1 MLLLVPRDVLHPRRP
16 DPHFATQAAA
26 AGTVALIDHDALA
39 AGGDAV
45 TAVARV
51 PETDDAVYR
60 GWMLSSDQYA
70 TMSSAL
76 SHGGVTLRTSAAQ
89 YRQAHEL
96 PGWYSALEAVTPH
109 SVWTVGDS
117 REKFSQA
124 AASLG
129 AGAAVLRD
137 YSKSM
142 KHYWHEAAYI
152 PDVSDAAAAW
162 RVASRMR
169 DLRGDDFAGGF
180 VLRRFE
186 TFTGPEARTWWIG
199 GVCRL
204 VTAHPDTP
212 DDLPDLD
219 LLGSLSGSCVS
230 VTGVGL
236 TGAGSSVAVSGGS
249 LVPNGDLT
257 GIGPSG
263 AIDGGGLLPNGDL
276 TGIGLSGAVSGGDL
290 ARVRE
295 AVSGLGLPF
304 VTADLVR
311 DTGGRWRV
319 VEVGDGQVSDLP
331 AGVPAGDLIGALA
344 A

>member
-1 MLLLVPRDVLHPRRP
+1 MLLLVPCDVLRPRRP
-16 DPHFATQAAA
+16 DSHFAAQASAT
-26 AGTVALIDHDALA
+26 GSVALIDHDALA
-39 AGGDAV
+39 AGGDAAA
-45 TAVARV
+45 AVARV

-60 GWMLSSDQYA
+60 GWMLSSGQYA
-70 TMSSAL
+70 TMASAL
-76 SHGGVTLRTSAAQ
+76 SDRGATLRTSAAQ

-117 REKFSQA
+117 REEFSRA

-129 AGAAVLRD
+129 SGAAVLRD
-137 YSKSM
+137 YTKSM

-162 RVASRMR
+162 RVANRMR

-199 GVCRL
+199 GACRL

-212 DDLPDLD
+212 GDLPDIN
-219 LLGSLSGSCVS
+219 LLGALSGAGAPDVDRPGALPGSRIS
-230 VTGVGL
+230 GAVTG
-236 TGAGSSVAVSGGS
+236 GSPVADAD
-249 LVPNGDLT
+249 PT
-257 GIGPSG
+257 R
-263 AIDGGGLLPNGDL
+263 A
-276 TGIGLSGAVSGGDL
+276 GLSGGVTGRDQLDL

-304 VTADLVR
+304 VTTDLVR
-311 DTGGRWRV
+311 DAGGRWRV

-331 AGVPAGDLIGALA
+331 AGVPAEDLIGALA